1 VASPGLP
8 AGKILFPTGGYP
20 MKKYKKRFGDRYDGR
35 RLRTLDPFYRIIP
48 FVMRKRSDSQNF
60 FEDKIEISRT
70 EAFIRRK
77 RKQSG
82 IRLSMLHILIAAMV
96 RTIALRPALNR
107 FVAGYNI
114 YARNEI
120 LFSLAIKKEK
130 SFDSPET
137 TIKFKFEPTDT
148 IYDVAEKIERQVIE
162 NKKTDTSN
170 KTDNF
175 ANIIMLCPGLLVKFA
190 VFVLR
195 SLDYFG
201 LMPRFI
207 NELSPFHTSVFV
219 TDLGSIGIDPV
230 YHHLYDIGT
239 TSIFVAFGMKFR
251 EKVMDRNNNII
262 DKRYIK
268 MKIVTD
274 ERIVDGYYY
283 ASAFKLFKY
292 LVQNPEQ
299 LEEVPENLEPDIE

>member
-1 VASPGLP
+1 
-8 AGKILFPTGGYP
+8 
-20 MKKYKKRFGDRYDGR
+20 MKKHKRRFGDRYDGR

-48 FVMRKRSDSQNF
+48 FVMRRRSDSQNF
-60 FEDKIEISRT
+60 FEDRIEISHT
-70 EAFIRRK
+70 EAFLRRK
-77 RKQSG
+77 RKQSD
-82 IRLSMLHILIAAMV
+82 IKLSMLHILIAAMV

-107 FVAGYNI
+107 FVAGYSI

-120 LFSLAIKKEK
+120 LVSLTIKKEK

-148 IYDVAEKIERQVIE
+148 LYDIAEKINREVAE
-162 NKKTDTSN
+162 NKKTDTN
-170 KTDNF
+170 NNTDKF
-175 ANIIMLCPGLLVKFA
+175 ARIFMLCPGFLVKFA

-195 SLDYFG
+195 SLDYVG

-207 NELSPFHTSVFV
+207 NELSPFHTSIFI
-219 TDLGSIGIDPV
+219 TDLGSLGIDPV

-239 TSIFVAFGMKFR
+239 TSIFVAFGMKYN
-251 EKVMDRNNNII
+251 EKAIDRNNNII
-262 DKRYIK
+262 DKRYIR

-283 ASAFKLFKY
+283 ASAFKLFKQ
-292 LVQNPEQ
+292 LVQHPEK
-299 LEEVPENLEPDIE
+299 LEEIPEGLEPDIE

>member
-1 VASPGLP
+1 
-8 AGKILFPTGGYP
+8 